1 MLTRGGEK
9 RKLVALLKGY
19 RDVFSWSYE
28 EMQGLDLKLVTHK
41 LNVGPKS
48 KPMKQPARKYLDV
61 EENIK
66 AKVNMLLKGS

>member
-1 MLTRGGEK
+1 
-9 RKLVALLKGY
+9 
-19 RDVFSWSYE
+19 
-28 EMQGLDLKLVTHK
+28 MQGLDLKLVTHK
-41 LNVGPKS
+41 LNVDPKS